1 MRAVLRLVTHRL
13 WARWRG
19 WAMFVLLVAL
29 AKVIA
34 VWGVPGE
41 MGLRPCS
48 DARLRQW
55 PVMPPTLVLF
65 MGAQSGLGKGSRL
78 AG

>member
-1 MRAVLRLVTHRL
+1 
-13 WARWRG
+13 
-19 WAMFVLLVAL
+19 MFVLLVAL
-29 AKVIA
+29 ARVIA

-55 PVMPPTLVLF
+55 PVMPRRWCCLCLPNPAWARAAGWLGRG
-65 MGAQSGLGKGSRL
+65 MAGGAAGHESDRL
-78 AG
+78 LDHG